1 MTTLVIGLSLRCSR
15 HRRTETSEYDN
26 IESTSASCRTAIDFT
41 AIDFADPRFH
51 TTCHRSE
58 KICSYLDAAC
68 VQCATRACTNF
79 GYGTLH
85 MKALSS
91 AS

>member
-41 AIDFADPRFH
+41 AIDFADLGSTQLAIGLRKSVLTWTPPVSNVPLALAR
-51 TTCHRSE
+51 
-58 KICSYLDAAC
+58 ILD
-68 VQCATRACTNF
+68 TERCT
-79 GYGTLH
+79 
-85 MKALSS
+85 
-91 AS
+91 